1 MKETWYEEMT
11 GRELS
16 SKLLYTGME
25 VGIRKLALKEK
36 LATPAELAVMNEE
49 GVCDLV
55 LTQYEV
61 AFVGDEKIL
70 LVKRDDISEFEKL
83 VAIIER

>member
-55 LTQYEV
+55 LT
-61 AFVGDEKIL
+61 
-70 LVKRDDISEFEKL
+70 
-83 VAIIER
+83 

>member
-1 MKETWYEEMT
+1 MT

-25 VGIRKLALKEK
+25 EGIRKLALKEK
-36 LATPAELAVMNEE
+36 LATLEELAIMNEIA
-49 GVCDLV
+49 VCDLV

-61 AFVGDEKIL
+61 VFTGDEKIL
-70 LVKRDDISEFEKL
+70 LVKQDDIDEFNKL
-83 VAIIER
+83 VTIIER

>member
-1 MKETWYEEMT
+1 MT

-25 VGIRKLALKEK
+25 ESIRKLALKEK
-36 LATPAELAVMNEE
+36 LATPEKLAIMNEIS
-49 GVCDLV
+49 VCDLV

-61 AFVGDEKIL
+61 VFVKDEKIFL
-70 LVKRDDISEFEKL
+70 IKQDDIDEFNKL
-83 VAIIER
+83 VTIIER

>member
-25 VGIRKLALKEK
+25 EGIRKLALKEK
-36 LATPAELAVMNEE
+36 LATPMELAVMNEIA
-49 GVCDLV
+49 VCDLV

-61 AFVGDEKIL
+61 VFMEDEKIL
-70 LVKRDDISEFEKL
+70 LVKKDDISEFEKL
-83 VAIIER
+83 AAIIER

>member
-16 SKLLYTGME
+16 SKLLYTDME
-25 VGIRKLALKEK
+25 EGIRKLALKEK
-36 LATPAELAVMNEE
+36 LATPIELAVMNEIA
-49 GVCDLV
+49 VCDLV

-61 AFVGDEKIL
+61 VFVEDEKIL
-70 LVKRDDISEFEKL
+70 LVKKDDISEFEKL
-83 VAIIER
+83 AAIIER